1 MASFNPIGSMDLE
14 RDFEYG
20 SHTWKPPM
28 DRNLKKLAYVMNGV
42 AVSKTAAL
50 PTDAPAGTV
59 YISPPGEG
67 YANSILISTGPDAW
81 DVVTPREGL
90 TFLIQDEDALA
101 TYFSGSWGRAAAID
115 GLPPNDRMIVSSF
128 HPGEPGDGYFFLRR
142 VTAAAERILAAGPH
156 AAYTEVTAAAGG
168 ADLVIAKNG
177 TTIGT
182 VAFAEGDNEGVVTI
196 GSDVVLAAGDILTIR
211 TGTANGIEDFCV
223 TLNGR
228 REYDVS

>member
-1 MASFNPIGSMDLE
+1 MATFNPIGSMDLE
-14 RDFEYG
+14 RDFDYG

-42 AVSKTAAL
+42 AVSKTAPL
-50 PTDAPAGTV
+50 PLDAPAGTV
-59 YISPPGEG
+59 YISPAGEA

-90 TFLIQDEDALA
+90 TFLIEDEGAIS
-101 TYFSGSWGRAAAID
+101 TYFSNSWGQASVID
-115 GLPPNDRMIVSSF
+115 GSPPNDRMIVSSF

-156 AAYTEVTAAAGG
+156 SAYTEVTAGFGG

-177 TTIGT
+177 ITVGT
-182 VAFAEGDNEGVVTI
+182 VTFAEATNEGVVTV
-196 GSDVVLAAGDILTIR
+196 GADVVLASGDMLTIR